1 MKIKKKIRDF
11 VYAHV
16 STKKRAVL
24 AKKWGKVNIGENC
37 EIYPNVIF
45 GSEPYLISIGNNVRI
60 TSGVKFCT
68 HDGGMWVIRN
78 LGYNTH
84 ADCFGKIVVGDNVHI
99 GWNAIIMPNVEIGSN
114 VIVGAGAV
122 VTHNIPDNTVVAGVP
137 ARVIRTID
145 EYYKKNSERIVNT
158 KGLSC
163 KEKKVFI
170 ERMFDL

>member
-24 AKKWGKVNIGENC
+24 AKKWGKVN
-37 EIYPNVIF
+37 
-45 GSEPYLISIGNNVRI
+45 
-60 TSGVKFCT
+60 
-68 HDGGMWVIRN
+68 
-78 LGYNTH
+78 
-84 ADCFGKIVVGDNVHI
+84 
-99 GWNAIIMPNVEIGSN
+99 
-114 VIVGAGAV
+114 
-122 VTHNIPDNTVVAGVP
+122 
-137 ARVIRTID
+137 
-145 EYYKKNSERIVNT
+145 T